1 MLSRLDDI
9 RGATNSLRDDET
21 DYLYFLNGRDQ
32 ESWRPLFAICATL
45 CPHRVQDL
53 SKIAADLAAYRTR
66 APRLAK
72 DLNDENK
79 RAKDFQYGRDLIR
92 DMLIVMGDDQKIF
105 TSDVI
110 ESLRKLP
117 TGPWRGFRSAE
128 GIQNDRSG
136 CMLLAD
142 LLEPFDV
149 RPKTIWIGKEAGKGY
164 ERKQLEK
171 AVEKFNIKIVSS
183 QKQSQKTTAA

>member
-1 MLSRLDDI
+1 
-9 RGATNSLRDDET
+9 
-21 DYLYFLNGRDQ
+21 
-32 ESWRPLFAICATL
+32 
-45 CPHRVQDL
+45 
-53 SKIAADLAAYRTR
+53 
-66 APRLAK
+66 
-72 DLNDENK
+72 
-79 RAKDFQYGRDLIR
+79 
-92 DMLIVMGDDQKIF
+92 MLIVMGDDQKIF